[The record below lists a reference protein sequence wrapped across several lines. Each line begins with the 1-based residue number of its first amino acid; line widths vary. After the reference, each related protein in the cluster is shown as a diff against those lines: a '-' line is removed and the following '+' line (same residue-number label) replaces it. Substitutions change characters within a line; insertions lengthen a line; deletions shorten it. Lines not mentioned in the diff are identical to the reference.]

1 MRLRRLLLLLTVA
14 TAVAAELPYC
24 WDVPGLSPSS
34 ALPLCGNG
42 RLDPDE
48 VCDDGNQQAGDGCN
62 AFCSGFD
69 ALSATGILAGSTTP
83 CPRGRPIVGNTL
95 STTFFCDL
103 RAVEPT
109 PDGGGVL
116 LADGG
121 TLMRFDLFTDA
132 TTGTIT
138 PLAASIDQTMVSICS
153 MAYLRPDDTLLIH
166 DCGSGRFFAS
176 DATGGHTQLVADL
189 SDVLLA
195 PTHTRAHYNRTARTA
210 VVAAPLKD
218 TTQGCVGV
226 YGLTLSSFV
235 DWSLTSTRTLLATL
249 PCTVYNV
256 YENGA
261 VRWTSMDLRGLTPY
275 LVTHERCPPTLRLDQ
290 WCYVLYMQRAS
301 HLDLMRAYVP
311 EEGGFDLQYYAQTLN
326 RFDNALGAPLV
337 RASLTDPR
345 RVYTLRGACLSMT
358 HRLVTADGKTP
369 PTVTLGNTCKRGPQL
384 GVDCTTPLNN
394 AFVNDVM
401 SSPSLLP
408 LGLSV
413 NHTHA
418 ELTAIFNA
426 TCEALVNV
434 TGAGP
439 LLYQSV
445 LASVYGNTTPV
456 DLVELPRTL
465 DVIYIT
471 PTSVGLVSTK
481 RIHFGDRAQTGYVR
495 ATDLIYCPEGRFGY
509 VAVGVCR
516 PCADASAPGYYVS
529 IAWQIQCAR
538 AAAAPYETFT
548 VVTGPD
554 ATADLLHAHACVYT
568 ESRNVSCPE
577 TVDLTPPQVF
587 NLDGDLYAAPAGA
600 APSLALLP
608 CLISAASKTLG
619 VSLFRTSRP
628 EFMARAVVSG
638 RTLLAAAAA
647 RPVTAANFS
656 DAALAAQS
664 LSTCG
669 NTLAKGLGSFL
680 ACATP
685 KTAALTATRRRR
697 LLQASNSGALPV
709 VTTHHDLVMGS
720 TASVSYA
727 RVLPSATN
735 DGGLLSSAPTT
746 RSNQTDA
753 SSTAASFPIALAVGI
768 GVGCV
773 LIVCLLTAVLTMSSP
788 RGAQRRSSR
797 TEAAFTASSAPIVA
811 RQGRVPGK
819 RSA

>member
-1 MRLRRLLLLLTVA
+1 MRPLLLFGLCLGCA
-14 TAVAAELPYC
+14 TAAEQLTYC
-24 WDVPGLSPSS
+24 WDVPGLSPST

-48 VCDDGNQQAGDGCN
+48 VCDDGNRQAGDGCN

-69 ALSATGILAGSTTP
+69 ALSATGILAGSTAP
-83 CPRGRPIVGNTL
+83 CPRGRPLVGNTL
-95 STTFFCDL
+95 SATFFCNL

-121 TLMRFDLFTDA
+121 TLLRFDLFTDA
-132 TTGTIT
+132 TTGTIA
-138 PLAASIDQTMVSICS
+138 PLAASTDQTMTAICS
-153 MAYLRPDDTLLIH
+153 MAHLRPDDALLIH
-166 DCGSGRFFAS
+166 DCGSGRFFAA
-176 DATGGHTQLVADL
+176 DATGAHAQPVADL
-189 SDVLLA
+189 SDVLA
-195 PTHTRAHYNRTARTA
+195 RVDTRAYYNRTARTA
-210 VVAAPLKD
+210 VVAAPLLKD
-218 TTQGCVGV
+218 QDGNCVGV
-226 YGLTLSSFV
+226 YGLTVSPFADWTLSA
-235 DWSLTSTRTLLATL
+235 TRTLLATL

-256 YENGA
+256 YEDGV

-275 LVTHERCPPTLRLDQ
+275 LVTRERCPPTLRLDG
-290 WCYVLYMQRAS
+290 WCYVLYMQRPS

-311 EEGGFDLQYYAQTLN
+311 EEGGLDLQYYAQTLN

-337 RASLTDPR
+337 RPSLVDPR

-358 HRLVTADGKTP
+358 HRLVTADGKAP
-369 PTVTLGNTCKRGPQL
+369 PTVTLGNTCKRAPQL
-384 GVDCTTPLNN
+384 GLECTTPFNN
-394 AFVNDVM
+394 AFINDVM

-426 TCEALVNV
+426 TCDALANV
-434 TGAGP
+434 TSAGP

-456 DLVELPRTL
+456 DFVELPRTL
-465 DVIYIT
+465 DVLYIT
-471 PTSVGLVSTK
+471 PTAVGLISTK
-481 RIHFGDRAQTGYVR
+481 RIHFADRAQNGYVR
-495 ATDLIYCPEGRFGY
+495 ATDLLYCPEGRFGY
-509 VAVGVCR
+509 VAEGVCR

-568 ESRNVSCPE
+568 ESRNVSCP
-577 TVDLTPPQVF
+577 TRVDLTPPQVF

-600 APSLALLP
+600 APGLALLP
-608 CLISAASKTLG
+608 CLIDAASQTLG
-619 VSLFRTSRP
+619 VPLFRASRP
-628 EFMARAVVSG
+628 EFMTRAVVPG
-638 RTLLAAAAA
+638 RALLSAAAA
-647 RPVTAANFS
+647 RPVAAANYS
-656 DAALAAQS
+656 DAALAAQA
-664 LSTCG
+664 LATCG

-685 KTAALTATRRRR
+685 RTAALTTARRR
-697 LLQASNSGALPV
+697 LLQTATALPV

-720 TASVSYA
+720 TAAVSYA
-727 RVLPSATN
+727 RVLPSAA
-735 DGGLLSSAPTT
+735 DGSGVAPPP
-746 RSNQTDA
+746 RAANQTDA
-753 SSTAASFPIALAVGI
+753 SPASTFPVALAVGI
-768 GVGCV
+768 GVGGV

-788 RGAQRRSSR
+788 RALVSQGTR
-797 TEAAFTASSAPIVA
+797 TESQYVA
-811 RQGRVPGK
+811 RHGVVPRK